1 MADPTREAKFEQEL
15 CAALRE
21 RDWLHSK
28 NDSGYDAAR
37 ALYPADLIAWLRDS
51 QGVAIS
57 KIEAALGAG
66 WESSVLDRLCKAV
79 ASNPKGIIGVLR
91 STLDITASGTH
102 RLKLFQAR
110 PTSGLNAELVDHYK
124 KMRLRV
130 MQQVHYSTKNRNCI
144 DLVLF
149 VNGIPL
155 ATLELK
161 TDFKQH
167 VQDAI
172 AQYKADRNPGR
183 PATGS
188 EEVLLTFAK
197 RALVHFAVSTDEI
210 YMTTHLRG
218 ADTSFLP
225 FNQGFDMGAGN
236 PPNPASGYRTAYLWE
251 KVLAKDSWIDLL
263 DRYIQYVI
271 ETKEGPDGRA
281 VEVPKVLFP
290 RYHQWEAVN
299 LLLETAKAEGAG
311 KTYLIQ
317 HSAGSGKSNTIA
329 WLAHALSELKANDD
343 KAVFDG
349 VIIVTDRNIL
359 DAQLGRNVEQFARQ
373 AGEVLWINDE
383 EAAKSKA
390 LAEALKSGKRIIIVT
405 LQTFPFVIKN
415 LRDNSIAGRRYAV
428 IADEAHSSQAG
439 SSAGKLKEALGIA
452 DLPAPGPEADEDATP
467 EDLLAEM
474 AAKRGLPSNASF
486 FAFTATPKGKTIELF
501 GRLPNPKLPKSKDNA
516 PRVFHLYT
524 MKQAIEEEFI
534 LDVLRNYTPYEVAYR
549 IATGG
554 KEVDSKEVERKKAL
568 KQVASWVL
576 LHPHNIAQKVAIIVE
591 HFREKVAPMLNG
603 KAKALVVTAGRKDAV
618 RYKLAVDR
626 YIREQGYTDVKALV
640 AFSDEV
646 EDPESGPGKFSETNM
661 NPDLKGGDI
670 ARGLRMGPF
679 NVLVVA
685 NKYQTGYDEPL
696 LCAMYVDKEL
706 SGVATVQTFSR
717 LNRIYPGK
725 EKTYILDFRG
735 NAEDV
740 RKAFEPYYKATM
752 LDGVSDPNLMLDLQ
766 AKLDAQ
772 NIYTLGE
779 LDQLAAAWL
788 KGKGSQAGIIS
799 ALTPAIER
807 FRVQF
812 KQARERKDEKAIE
825 RLELFRKDVGSFVS
839 AYDFLSQ
846 IFRYDDS
853 GLEKR
858 YLFFKAFAPLIR
870 DDNRE
875 GPIDLSKITL
885 THWKATAGETAS
897 IVADGTGVV
906 KPLIDLG
913 SGKVNDR
920 ERARLGEIIARINA
934 LFEGELTDND
944 KVQFTMGIVNRLAE
958 DENVLQQAEANDKEA
973 FAHGD
978 FRDKV
983 RDAIADQVE
992 SHKDIGRQ
1000 VLSKEKFET
1009 FVELL
1014 ADLAHDKLREKARG
1028 IPPRPTP

>member
-1 MADPTREAKFEQEL
+1 MSDPTRESKFEQEL
-15 CAALRE
+15 CAALRGLG
-21 RDWLHSK
+21 WVHSR
-28 NDSGYDAAR
+28 NDSGYDAVR
-37 ALYPADLIAWLRDS
+37 ALYPADLIAWLKDS
-51 QGVAIS
+51 QGESVS
-57 KIEAALGAG
+57 KIQAALGDG
-66 WESSVLDRLCKAV
+66 WENAILDRLCRAV
-79 ASNPKGIIGVLR
+79 AANPKGIIGVLR
-91 STLDITASGTH
+91 SSLDITASGTH
-102 RLKLFQAR
+102 RLRLFQAR
-110 PTSGLNAELVDHYK
+110 PTSGLNSDLVEHYK
-124 KMRLRV
+124 KIRLRV

-161 TDFKQH
+161 TDFKQNIE
-167 VQDAI
+167 DAI
-172 AQYKADRNPGR
+172 VQYRNDRNPGR
-183 PATGS
+183 PGSGS
-188 EEVLLTFAK
+188 EEILLTFAK
-197 RALVHFAVSTDEI
+197 RALVHFAVSTDEV

-218 ADTSFLP
+218 VETQFLP
-225 FNQGFDMGAGN
+225 FNQGYNMGAGN
-236 PPNPASGYRTAYLWE
+236 PPNLTGGYRTAYLWE
-251 KVLAKDSWIDLL
+251 KVLLKDSWIDLL
-263 DRYIQYVI
+263 DRFIQYVI
-271 ETKEGPDGRA
+271 ESKEGPDGRA

-299 LLLETAKAEGAG
+299 HLLETAKAEGAG

-329 WLAHALSELKANDD
+329 WLAHSLSELKATDD

-359 DAQLGRNVEQFARQ
+359 DEQLGRNVEQFARQ

-383 EAAKSKA
+383 EAAKSKV
-390 LAEALKSGKRIIIVT
+390 LADGLKSGKRIIIVT

-415 LRDNSIAGRRYAV
+415 LRDKSISGRRYAV

-452 DLPAPGPEADEDATP
+452 DLPMPDPEVEEDATP
-467 EDLLAEM
+467 EDLLTAM

-501 GRLPNPKLPKSKDNA
+501 GRLPNPKLPKSKENA
-516 PRVFHLYT
+516 PQVFHLYT
-524 MKQAIEEEFI
+524 MKQAIEENFI
-534 LDVLRNYTPYEVAYR
+534 LDVLRNYTPYEIAYK

-554 KEVDSKEVERKKAL
+554 KEIDSKEVEKKRAL
-568 KQVASWVL
+568 KQVAAWVL

-591 HFREKVAPMLNG
+591 HFRGKVMPMLNG
-603 KAKALVVTAGRKDAV
+603 KAKALVVTSGRKDAV

-626 YIREQGYTDVKALV
+626 YIREKGYTDVKALV

-646 EDPESGPGKFSETNM
+646 EDSESGPGKFSEASM
-661 NPDLKGGDI
+661 NSELKGGDI

-696 LCAMYVDKEL
+696 LCAMYVDKQL

-725 EKTYILDFRG
+725 EKTYILDFRN
-735 NAEDV
+735 NAEEV

-772 NIYTLGE
+772 NIYTLAE

-788 KGKGSQAGIIS
+788 KGNGSQAGILA
-799 ALTPAIER
+799 ALTPAVER

-812 KQARERKDEKAIE
+812 KQAIDRKDEKAVE
-825 RLELFRKDVGSFVS
+825 RLELFRKDVGSFVT

-846 IFRYDDS
+846 IFRYEDS

-858 YLFFKAFAPLIR
+858 YMFFKAYSPLIR
-870 DDNRE
+870 DENRE

-913 SGKVNDR
+913 SGKINDR
-920 ERARLGEIIARINA
+920 ERARLGEIIAKINA

-944 KVQFTMGIVNRLAE
+944 KVQFTMGIVNRLAD

-978 FRDKV
+978 FREKV
-983 RDAIADQVE
+983 RDAIAEQVE

-1000 VLSKEKFET
+1000 VLSKDKFES

-1014 ADLAHDKLREKARG
+1014 ADLAHEKLRERARG
-1028 IPPRPTP
+1028 VPPR